1 MILTQNDKW
10 RISVDT
16 HGNHCPELYT
26 VKPGGVKLPRGGV
39 SQPSEGWEHQG
50 KYFGSV
56 GLAVRYIATQDAS
69 DDVLTVA
76 EYVDKV
82 EANVDRMVKELGR

>member
-1 MILTQNDKW
+1 MILTLNDKW

-39 SQPSEGWEHQG
+39 SQPSEGWDNQG